1 MSYVYH
7 GSHTSGL
14 KKLIPHKS
22 THGNYVYATEDKAL
36 PVIFSGVAGDDLVYS
51 LFRENKG
58 SWQLVERVPECFSII
73 YNTSASVYTL
83 ESDSFKDIHTGF
95 TEVVSET
102 AVDVV
107 QEEKIPNVYQEL
119 ERLEKEGLI
128 QIYHYP
134 KRPESIPKDDLDLL
148 ERTIEYTKMNNG
160 SVNKLT
166 FERLLYLHPN
176 LLKKVNETLSD
187 MGELT
192 YQKEELIDIFE
203 KFIFKQMI
211 NPEEEFFLKSSM
223 LQISK
228 TYPDLTNDLK
238 QKIEIFS
245 KSKEEKVERL
255 ITLLSNS
262 LENNPEVFK
271 MQMQSLYLKDP
282 RSLKE
287 ISREIL
293 EKYQLTKATK
303 EPNIIK

>member
-1 MSYVYH
+1 MSFVYH

-14 KKLIPHKS
+14 KKLVPHKS

-58 SWQLVERVPECFSII
+58 SWQLVERVPECFSVI

-102 AVDVV
+102 AVNVV
-107 QEEKIPNVYQEL
+107 QEEKVPNVYQEL

-134 KRPESIPKDDLDLL
+134 KRSESIPKDDLDLL
-148 ERTIEYTKMNNG
+148 ERTIEYTKMKNE

-176 LLKKVNETLSD
+176 LLEKVNETLSN
-187 MGELT
+187 MGEPT
-192 YQKEELIDIFE
+192 YQKEELTDIFE
-203 KFIFKQMI
+203 KFIFKQMT
-211 NPEEEFFLKSSM
+211 NPEKEYFLKSSM
-223 LQISK
+223 L
-228 TYPDLTNDLK
+228 
-238 QKIEIFS
+238 
-245 KSKEEKVERL
+245 VERL

-262 LENNPEVFK
+262 LENNTEVFK

-293 EKYQLTKATK
+293 EKYNL
-303 EPNIIK
+303 IKQQEQQKFLKI

>member
-22 THGNYVYATEDKAL
+22 THGNYVYATEDKTL

-192 YQKEELIDIFE
+192 YQKEELTDIFE
-203 KFIFKQMI
+203 KFIFKQMT
-211 NPEEEFFLKSSM
+211 NPEKEYFLKSSM
-223 LQISK
+223 LQIST
-228 TYPDLTNDLK
+228 TYPNLTN
-238 QKIEIFS
+238 KIKKKMEIFS

-303 EPNIIK
+303 EPNILK

>member
-22 THGNYVYATEDKAL
+22 THGNYVYATEDKTL

-192 YQKEELIDIFE
+192 YQKEELTDIFE
-203 KFIFKQMI
+203 KFIFKQMT
-211 NPEEEFFLKSSM
+211 NPEKEYFLKSSM
-223 LQISK
+223 LQIST
-228 TYPDLTNDLK
+228 TYPNLTNSLK
-238 QKIEIFS
+238 QKMEIFS

-262 LENNPEVFK
+262 LENNTEVFK

-303 EPNIIK
+303 EPNILK